1 MKREHNAP
9 VEAIEDH
16 RATRRIVVDL
26 TETDAEKLL
35 RGLEH
40 IDRGRDVLESLEREM
55 QWRLDARRAACSLD
69 EIKGGG

>member
-1 MKREHNAP
+1 MPREQNAP

-16 RATRRIVVDL
+16 RATRRVVVDL

-69 EIKGGG
+69 EIKGG